1 LARDGGIAGRSQRKQ
16 PDVLRVVVSQED
28 RVAIEARAR
37 AVSLSVSA
45 YLRRLGTGFAPNST
59 LDQQTVGALV
69 KVNADQGRLGGLLKL
84 WLSQKPGQ
92 GASTYDVRELLRE
105 IEGVQ
110 ADLKAIVRR
119 LK

>member
-1 LARDGGIAGRSQRKQ
+1 MS
-16 PDVLRVVVSQED
+16 PDD
-28 RVAIEARAR
+28 RATIEARAR
-37 AVSLSVSA
+37 AVDLSVSA

-59 LDQQTVGALV
+59 LDQQAIGALV
-69 KVNADQGRLGGLLKL
+69 KLNADQGRLGGLLKL
-84 WLSQKPGQ
+84 WLSEKPDQ
-92 GASTYDVRELLRE
+92 GMPTYDVRRLLRE

>member
-1 LARDGGIAGRSQRKQ
+1 MTPEERA
-16 PDVLRVVVSQED
+16 
-28 RVAIEARAR
+28 AITTRAR
-37 AVSLSVSA
+37 AVDLSVSA

-59 LDQQTVGALV
+59 LDQQAIGALL
-69 KVNADQGRLGGLLKL
+69 KLNADQGRLGGLLKL
-84 WLSQKPGQ
+84 WLSEKPDQ
-92 GASTYDVRELLRE
+92 GMPTYDVRRLLRE